1 MTVLRPLDPRLRMG
15 AVHLAVSDLGR
26 SVDFYAR
33 VLGLRVISSGQEGA
47 TLGAGLE
54 RTLVELTRLAHP
66 APAPEPSTGL
76 FHLALL
82 HPERSAL
89 ADTLKRIV
97 AARWPLSGASDHGVS
112 EALYLND
119 PDGLGIEV
127 YVDRPR
133 ERWTRAPDGTV
144 DMYTAPLDIDGLVA
158 QATAQPVP
166 ELAEKTVM
174 GHVHLKVSDVQRA
187 TGFYRDALGMDV
199 QAHMPAAAFLG
210 AGGYHHHIGAN
221 TWLSRGAPPA
231 PLTAPG
237 LRLFE
242 LLLTDTGAL
251 EAAAER
257 LQSGAP
263 SSLHRDG
270 DHLNVHDPDGN
281 RLVLQAT

>member
-1 MTVLRPLDPRLRMG
+1 MTVLAPLDPRLRMG

-33 VLGLRVISSGQEGA
+33 VLGLRVVSSGQEGA
-47 TLGAGLE
+47 TLGAGSE
-54 RTLVELTRLAHP
+54 HTLVELTRLTHPSP
-66 APAPEPSTGL
+66 APPASTGL

-82 HPERSAL
+82 HPDRRAL

-112 EALYLND
+112 EALYLTD

-133 ERWTRAPDGTV
+133 EQWARASDGTV

-166 ELAEKTVM
+166 ELTEGTAM
-174 GHVHLKVSDVQRA
+174 GHVHLKVSEVQRA
-187 TGFYRDALGMDV
+187 AGFYRDALGFDV
-199 QAHMPAAAFLG
+199 QAHMPSAAFLG
-210 AGGYHHHIGAN
+210 AGGYHHHIGVNA
-221 TWLSRGAPPA
+221 WQSRGAPPA
-231 PLTAPG
+231 PPTAPG

-242 LLLTDTGAL
+242 LLLSDT
-251 EAAAER
+251 AAMEVAGER
-257 LQSGAP
+257 LRACAP
-263 SSLHRDG
+263 TSVHRDG

-281 RLVLQAT
+281 RLVLAPA